1 MEVYLRPLQIS
12 DVDILLEWENNPE
25 NWEVSDTKE
34 VFTKKQIEDFVNSS
48 HDIYINKQYR
58 FMICLEQTNKPF
70 GCIDLFEF
78 DEHQKRVGVGILI
91 GNEKERKKGYANQ
104 ALHLLIDYCK
114 KELRVSCVFC
124 HIFKENT
131 NSIRLFEKC
140 GFRFIEERELFGKP
154 VNYYELKL

>member
-1 MEVYLRPLQIS
+1 MKVYLRPPHTS
-12 DVDILLEWENNPE
+12 DVDILFEWENNPD
-25 NWEVSDTKE
+25 NWEVSDTKDA
-34 VFTKKQIEDFVNSS
+34 FIKKQIEDFVQST
-48 HDIYINKQYR
+48 HDIYINQQYR
-58 FMICLEQTNKPF
+58 FMICLEQTDEAI

-78 DEHQKRVGVGILI
+78 NEQQKRVGVGILI
-91 GNEKERKKGYANQ
+91 GNEKERKKGFARQ
-104 ALHLLIDYCK
+104 SLQLLVDYCK
-114 KELRVSCVFC
+114 NQLKVRCVFC